1 MGGLRDRLVDDIN
14 CAWRW
19 WTTWLNIVGTSL
31 AIYAL
36 SLDPVVKA
44 LLPFL
49 PEKYRPYAP
58 VLGALWGAI
67 VQVVRSIKQNQPAP
81 KAGA

>member
-1 MGGLRDRLVDDIN
+1 MWGKIRDHLVDDIN

-19 WTTWLNIVGTSL
+19 WTTWLNIAGTSL
-31 AIYAL
+31 IIYAL
-36 SLDPVVKA
+36 SLDPVVRS

-58 VLGALWGAI
+58 ILGALWGAL
-67 VQVVRSIKQNQPAP
+67 VQILRSVKQPGAP
-81 KAGA
+81 PQS